1 MSANWWHV
9 GLTVSD
15 MDRSLAFYRD
25 VVGMEVTADD
35 RHLDNRA
42 FFDPLT
48 NNPGT
53 QLRVAWLTDG
63 TFVLQLVQ
71 YLAKG
76 GDTLE
81 PQHNKVGSP
90 HLSFYVP
97 DVRAKRD
104 EIEARGDVVIT
115 SEVIGERSFYVVDPD
130 GVPVEFFLAPA

>member
-1 MSANWWHV
+1 MSANWWHI

-15 MDRSLAFYRD
+15 MDRSLTFYRE

-48 NNPGT
+48 DNPGA

-63 TFVLQLVQ
+63 SFILQLVQ

-76 GDTLE
+76 GDTLALR
-81 PQHNKVGSP
+81 HNNVGSP

-97 DVRAKRD
+97 DVHAKRA
-104 EIEARGDVVIT
+104 EVEARGDVVIT
-115 SEVIGERSFYVVDPD
+115 SEVIADRSFYVVDPD
-130 GVPVEFFLAPA
+130 GVPVEFFLGAP